1 MAAPTVPSASDEA
14 VDSGRLESDGVVR
27 ATLDVEDYG
36 KGGEL
41 KTLNADLALVLGSAQ
56 KAEAFI
62 TDKQWNLLWRDAD
75 LLYQS
80 PRPMSVYENT
90 YVLEPN
96 VQRFTVAKVC
106 NAVVPQL
113 TKGLFYADPP
123 MILRPRP
130 GTSQDTTDAK
140 TVLFSVLLNECKFKR
155 ETKWGLEQMAC
166 LGTGIWKWGID
177 YKTIITQKRKA
188 TAPRLEAG
196 TDQHTVS
203 QTVPTSEAPQV
214 TRTKR
219 VVPRPFFESRPINK
233 VWVDPKCEVGD
244 IREADFVID
253 VRYMDFYELNDIRE
267 AIMELDKSHPDRK
280 GWELPESADALRRWW
295 FAPSGENVAP
305 TLASDKAAYVDGA
318 VHHSEQMNIEVTPD
332 MLFKKMEVLEYWDRN
347 RKIMV
352 IDRKKTIFSGE
363 NKFGTIPFLSAN
375 WWNRSKAFYG
385 MGLGLIV
392 GQNQRVDQG
401 TINAILKILSFGVN
415 PIYLRKRDTNAPTQM
430 IRTGLGKI
438 LSVDGDIDK
447 SYKLMETPKVPAD
460 IWSALAE
467 SEKATESASGADAQL
482 VQGSSAGP
490 RSSMGRTAGG
500 AGILANASATR
511 LDGPLDNFIEQVFS
525 PFLYI
530 LDDLVLNYISDAEI
544 YAILGDEMG
553 DDFELD
559 LNKFHAAKIEF
570 EVLAGS
576 ALAAKR
582 TMSQSLTLITQIF
595 ENPTIQQNLADI
607 NQEYIDFKQ
616 ILGMWMEASEWKNKN
631 DIIKPMTDQM
641 KAKRQAQSQQAQ
653 AQSKAAITQQSNEQK
668 FQQKQA
674 LEDRAN
680 DNRIKRDVVR
690 EAFRDNT
697 SSIATEGIPSTGVF
711 QACSRTCNKP
721 RRRIGFSPL

>member
-1 MAAPTVPSASDEA
+1 MAIPDDRIE
-14 VDSGRLESDGVVR
+14 GDGVAR
-27 ATLDVEDYG
+27 MTLDIADYG
-36 KGGEL
+36 KGGML
-41 KTLNADLALVLGSAQ
+41 KTLNADLALVLGSAS
-56 KAEAFI
+56 KAEQFI

-113 TKGLFYADPP
+113 YKGLFYTDPP
-123 MILRPRP
+123 MLLRPRP
-130 GTSQDTTDAK
+130 GTSQDTIDAK
-140 TVLFSVLLNECKFKR
+140 TILFSVLLNECKFKR

-177 YKTIITQKRKA
+177 YKEIVTHERKSTIAKLSTDALGNAQPVTQDI
-188 TAPRLEAG
+188 PL
-196 TDQHTVS
+196 DQPPS
-203 QTVPTSEAPQV
+203 V
-214 TRTKR
+214 TRKSR
-219 VVPRPFFESRPINK
+219 IAPRPFFESRPINK

-267 AIMELDKSHPDRK
+267 ALQELPDDHPDKK
-280 GWELPESADALRRWW
+280 GWDIPMSEVELRKWW
-295 FAPSGENVAP
+295 FAPSGENTAP
-305 TLASDKAAYVDGA
+305 ILSSDNATYVQGA
-318 VHHSEQMNIEVTPD
+318 VHHAEQMNIEVTPD

-352 IDRKKTIFSGE
+352 IDRKKVIFSGQ

-447 SYKLMETPKVPAD
+447 AYKLLETPKIPPD
-460 IWSALAE
+460 IWAALSE
-467 SEKATESASGADAQL
+467 SEKATESSSGADAQL
-482 VQGSSAGP
+482 VQGSTAGP

-500 AGILANASATR
+500 ASILAGASATR
-511 LDGPLDNFIEQVFS
+511 LDGPLDNFIEQVFA

-553 DDFELD
+553 KQYEVDLD
-559 LNKFHAAKIEF
+559 AFHAAKIEF
-570 EVLAGS
+570 EVLAGA

-582 TMSQSLTLITQIF
+582 TMAQSMTLITQIF
-595 ENPTIQQNLADI
+595 ENPTIQSNLADI
-607 NQEYIDFKQ
+607 NEEYIDFKE
-616 ILGMWMEASEWKNKN
+616 ILSMWMESSEWKNKN
-631 DIIKPMTDQM
+631 DIIKPMTAQM
-641 KAKRQAQSQQAQ
+641 KAKRAAESQAAQ
-653 AQSKAAITQQSNEQK
+653 AQSRANVTAQSNQQK
-668 FQQKQA
+668 FQQKQQ
-674 LEDRAN
+674 LEDQSN
-680 DNRIKRDVVR
+680 DNRIKRDIVR
-690 EAFRDNT
+690 EAFRNNGT
-697 SSIATEGIPSTGVF
+697 SEATEGVASTGGLEGLQPSV
-711 QACSRTCNKP
+711 Q
-721 RRRIGFSPL
+721 

>member
-1 MAAPTVPSASDEA
+1 MSVPTTEL
-14 VDSGRLESDGVVR
+14 DSERIEGDGVARTV
-27 ATLDVEDYG
+27 LQVEDYG
-36 KGGEL
+36 KGSEL
-41 KTLNADLALVLGSAQ
+41 KTLNADLALVLGSAT
-56 KAEAFI
+56 KAEQFI
-62 TDKQWNLLWRDAD
+62 TNKQWNLLWRDAD

-113 TKGLFYADPP
+113 YKGLFYTDPP
-123 MILRPRP
+123 MVLRPRP
-130 GTSQDTTDAK
+130 GTKQATVDAK
-140 TVLFSVLLNECKFKR
+140 TTLFSVLLNECKFKR

-177 YKTIITQKRKA
+177 YKEIVTFKRKA
-188 TAPRLEAG
+188 NATKLSAGSDTSTSTNEAAL
-196 TDQHTVS
+196 T
-203 QTVPTSEAPQV
+203 QTIPLDGPPKVERKS
-214 TRTKR
+214 R

-233 VWVDPKCEVGD
+233 VWVDPKLEYGD

-267 AIMELDKSHPDRK
+267 AIMELPEDHDDRV
-280 GWELPESADALRRWW
+280 GWELPKTEESLREWW
-295 FAPSGENVAP
+295 FAPDGQNIAP
-305 TLASDKAAYVDGA
+305 ILASDNAAYVDGA
-318 VHHSEQMNIEVTPD
+318 VHHAEKMNINVTPD

-352 IDRKKTIFSGE
+352 IDRKKVIFTGK
-363 NKFGTIPFLSAN
+363 NKFGVIPFLSAN

-415 PIYLRKRDTNAPTQM
+415 PIYLRKRDNNAPTQM

-438 LSVDGDIDK
+438 LQVDGDAKEAYHLLD
-447 SYKLMETPKVPAD
+447 TPKVPPD
-460 IWSALAE
+460 IWSALSE
-467 SEKATESASGADAQL
+467 SEKATESSSGADAQL

-530 LDDLVLNYISDAEI
+530 LDNLILNYISDAEI
-544 YAILGDEMG
+544 FAILGDEMG
-553 DDFELD
+553 DDYEVDLD
-559 LNKFHAAKIEF
+559 LFHQAKIEY

-582 TMSQSLTLITQIF
+582 TMAQSLTLISQIF
-595 ENPTIQQNLADI
+595 ENPMIQETLADI
-607 NQEYIDFKQ
+607 NEEYIDFKQ
-616 ILGMWMEASEWKNKN
+616 ILNMWMESSEWKNKN
-631 DIIKPMTDQM
+631 DIIKPMTDAM
-641 KAKRQAQSQQAQ
+641 KKKRQAQSQAAQ
-653 AQSKAAITQQSNEQK
+653 AQSKAATAQQSNQQK
-668 FQQKQA
+668 FQQKQQ
-674 LEDRAN
+674 LEDQSN
-680 DNRIKRDVVR
+680 DNRIKRDIVR
-690 EAFRDNT
+690 EAFRDNA
-697 SSIATEGIPSTGVF
+697 SSQATEGIPSTGGLAGQQPSVV
-711 QACSRTCNKP
+711 
-721 RRRIGFSPL
+721 